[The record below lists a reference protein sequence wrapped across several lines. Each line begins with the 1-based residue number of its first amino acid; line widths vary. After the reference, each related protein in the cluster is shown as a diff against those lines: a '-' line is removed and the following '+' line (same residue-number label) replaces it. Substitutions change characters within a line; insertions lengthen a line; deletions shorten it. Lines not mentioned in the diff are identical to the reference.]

1 MQLEHD
7 VKYQEAVEFNQKKNN
22 SKEYLASR
30 FVKYLTELKNSK
42 VLLEE
47 GAEGE
52 SGSESRPEDGEINNE

>member
-7 VKYQEAVEFNQKKNN
+7 VKYQEAVEFNQKKNS

-52 SGSESRPEDGEINNE
+52 SGS